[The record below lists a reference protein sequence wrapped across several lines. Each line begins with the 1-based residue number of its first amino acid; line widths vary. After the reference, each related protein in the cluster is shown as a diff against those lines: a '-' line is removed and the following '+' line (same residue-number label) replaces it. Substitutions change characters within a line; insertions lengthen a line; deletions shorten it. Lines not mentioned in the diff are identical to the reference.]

1 MRLNFV
7 AASRHDA
14 ATMCNHYQNHPEAL
28 PTWRQYIG
36 IDPHVYDPPF
46 SETRIDVW
54 RRRMGEVV
62 RTVDGARVAGE
73 MAWGVPLTL
82 PGKRPGT
89 TVTKYVTNVRNLAS
103 PFWANMLKRPA
114 QRCLVPFSR
123 FAEPKL
129 GPDGKGTKDEHWFRV
144 ADREVA
150 AFAGLWR
157 PTAVG
162 DAYAF
167 LTCAPNPLVA
177 PLHPKAMPVILAE
190 DDYATW
196 LDGDAEAAAALAVPF
211 PSQLMVVE

>member
-1 MRLNFV
+1 
-7 AASRHDA
+7 
-14 ATMCNHYQNHPEAL
+14 MCNHYQNHPEAL
-28 PTWRQYIG
+28 PTWREFIG
-36 IDPHVYDPPF
+36 VDPTLWPPPF

-54 RRRMGEVV
+54 PRRMGEVV
-62 RTVDGARVAGE
+62 RTAADGRRAAE
-73 MAWGVPLTL
+73 HMAWGVPLTL

-89 TVTKYVTNVRNLAS
+89 TVTKYVTNVRNLKS
-103 PFWANMLKRPA
+103 PFWASMLRNPA

-157 PTAVG
+157 PTEVG

-190 DDYATW
+190 EEYATW
-196 LDGDAEAAAALAVPF
+196 LEGDVDAAAALAVPF

>member
-1 MRLNFV
+1 M
-7 AASRHDA
+7 
-14 ATMCNHYQNHPEAL
+14 
-28 PTWRQYIG
+28 
-36 IDPHVYDPPF
+36 
-46 SETRIDVW
+46 
-54 RRRMGEVV
+54 
-62 RTVDGARVAGE
+62 
-73 MAWGVPLTL
+73 PLTL

-177 PLHPKAMPVILAE
+177 PLHPKAMPVILT
-190 DDYATW
+190 DPNDWRTW
-196 LDGDAEAAAALAVPF
+196 LTAPWGDARLLQRPLPDQALRSEPV
-211 PSQLMVVE
+211 